1 MRLLTCV
8 TFRPAFLAARGGSC
22 GVGGVRREKGRGR
35 LHIPASTLGQESSQP
50 AVLEPSHMIR
60 RTTVCHHRVHLF
72 WGGKQQSHE
81 VSFPVIWTSF
91 QLLWISFPV
100 HPESCSTKKVN
111 TCSGTSLLWPPLLVS
126 VVLICLSKIIILDK
140 QISTTGTKN
149 YVCQKAHRKRS
160 LWKTKLASFTAPRE
174 MWFIIV
180 HASTYFSN
188 QLQ

>member
-35 LHIPASTLGQESSQP
+35 LHIPASALGQESSQP

-60 RTTVCHHRVHLF
+60 RTTVCNHRVHLF

-111 TCSGTSLLWPPLLVS
+111 TCSGISLSWPPLLVP
-126 VVLICLSKIIILDK
+126 VVLICLS
-140 QISTTGTKN
+140 T
-149 YVCQKAHRKRS
+149 YVCHKAHGNRS
-160 LWKTKLASFTAPRE
+160 LWKTKLALFTAPRE